1 MKTLLLIAGVLAVI
15 VGTFWA
21 LQGAGIVQWP
31 ASSFMIANDSWALYG
46 TTLAIVGIGMVWA
59 SRR

>member
-1 MKTLLLIAGVLAVI
+1 MRILLLVAGVLTAI

-21 LQGAGIVQWP
+21 LQGAGVVQWP
-31 ASSFMIANDSWALYG
+31 ASSFMISNHSWALYG
-46 TTLAIVGIGMVWA
+46 AALAIVGIGLIWA